1 MRNPMHP
8 MVVRLLMRGALSAVA
23 ALILGLVGFARFAGA
38 EPILYASWHA
48 PYGDSTARDT
58 LTGRCDDAGADTLCL
73 SFDPGEDIE
82 TFYAVSAT
90 IEFRAI
96 PPDTL
101 SERWWFGGG
110 EGNYY
115 NVRVHMDAES
125 TETALKPWAMQPVGG
140 QRYNKTSS
148 TGHLRIVYAQSAKQ
162 PTRLEKGKRYWLTR
176 LVFAHPPGPGRVVLC
191 EQPMCIEFSSLA
203 ITRSVEAGGPKD
215 LVGTHGPNRSVTLNS
230 TSSGPCDQ
238 VHGADRPPAW
248 TPWKK

>member
-125 TETALKPWAMQPVGG
+125 TETALKPWAMQPVGAALQQDQQHGAPSDRLRTVREAADEAREG
-140 QRYNKTSS
+140 QTLLADPARVRPSA
-148 TGHLRIVYAQSAKQ
+148 GAGAGGAVRAADVHRVLVPGDHAQRRGGWAQ
-162 PTRLEKGKRYWLTR
+162 
-176 LVFAHPPGPGRVVLC
+176 GPGRHARL
-191 EQPMCIEFSSLA
+191 QPERHAQLNEL
-203 ITRSVEAGGPKD
+203 RSM
-215 LVGTHGPNRSVTLNS
+215 
-230 TSSGPCDQ
+230 
-238 VHGADRPPAW
+238 
-248 TPWKK
+248 